1 MDIETFQ
8 EINKKE
14 KKRKKETIRV
24 LGFVTLVVCI
34 ALPAFFF
41 KWKLQEDMQKS
52 WVRFIVCEGCS

>member
-1 MDIETFQ
+1 MDIEAFQ

-14 KKRKKETIRV
+14 KKRKKETVHV

-41 KWKLQEDMQKS
+41 QMEVAGRHAEILGE
-52 WVRFIVCEGCS
+52 IYCL